1 MLRRART
8 LASPVLVLLALLLP
22 LVPASAQAERGAIGS
37 EARSIGDEELQH
49 FARLYLAVVQ
59 VRTTLLTDLE
69 EAVDEAEARRL
80 RERGRSEMHALV
92 EASDLTVRRFAEIG
106 HILDGDA
113 EGRARLRAI
122 VAEIRAEEGG
132 GRPS

>member
-1 MLRRART
+1 MPRRART
-8 LASPVLVLLALLLP
+8 LASPVLILLALLLP
-22 LVPASAQAERGAIGS
+22 LVPASAQVEGGAIGS
-37 EARSIGDEELQH
+37 EARSIGDEELRH

-80 RERGRSEMHALV
+80 RERSRSEMHALV

-113 EGRARLRAI
+113 EGRARLRAM